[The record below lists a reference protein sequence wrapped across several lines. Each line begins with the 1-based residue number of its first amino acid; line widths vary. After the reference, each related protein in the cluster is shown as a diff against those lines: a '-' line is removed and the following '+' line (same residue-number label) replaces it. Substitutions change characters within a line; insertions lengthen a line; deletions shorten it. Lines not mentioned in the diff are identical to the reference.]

1 VVLEG
6 LLTRCAA
13 LKTLSESPGRSDKD
27 IFEEFEKLVLDAGNH
42 DRDHV
47 EIPLGLAL
55 NIQFMLQARFRRRRG
70 RVTKPAHDV
79 IAEKTVIML
88 ARLRKTELIEAGAK
102 AGEAG
107 REAAEDAA
115 NRLGRYG
122 INIAATTIFRRMQTT
137 GK

>member
-27 IFEEFEKLVLDAGNH
+27 IFKEFEKLVLDAGMH
-42 DRDHV
+42 DRDPV

-55 NIQFMLQARFRRRRG
+55 NIQFMLQAGFRGQGRG
-70 RVTKPAHDV
+70 GKPAYDF
-79 IAEKTVIML
+79 IAEKIVIEVF
-88 ARLRKTELIEAGAK
+88 ARLRKRELVQAGTK
-102 AGEAG
+102 AGKAHLKAAE
-107 REAAEDAA
+107 EAAD
-115 NRLGRYG
+115 RLRKYG
-122 INIAATTIFRRMQTT
+122 VNLAATTISRRMQTS